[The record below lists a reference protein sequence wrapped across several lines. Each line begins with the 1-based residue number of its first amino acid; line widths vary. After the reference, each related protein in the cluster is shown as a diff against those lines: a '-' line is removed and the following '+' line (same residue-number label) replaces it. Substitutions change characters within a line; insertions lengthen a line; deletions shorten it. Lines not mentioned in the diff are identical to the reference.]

1 MRLIFASAL
10 LLSAAPVWA
19 QDSINMND
27 VVIIPTVKYDV
38 EADEI
43 IVQSTVQ
50 RVNYSSSRQELRPG
64 AILLVPSE
72 ALNTIPGV
80 EIQEGSGVE
89 SLTSIRSPV
98 LTGGAGAGSF
108 AYMLDGISL
117 RAPGFGNVNGF
128 LEMPFDLADSLTVLK
143 GPHTAAYGGNAQH
156 GAIDASSFFNLENR
170 ASLTFGSDDY
180 VAGKAQFGNE
190 TINLGVSAVHDGGF
204 RAESGY
210 DVQKLLFTA
219 EQDCESWTLRG
230 VFTATNLNQET
241 AGFAQGVDAYKD
253 DEIAFGNANPEA
265 FRDTQSWLG
274 YVAAFREIGED
285 SLSLYAYARSAD
297 MDFRLHFLPGQA
309 LERNDHNSVG
319 IEGRYDWIR
328 GKLNYGVNARAEY
341 TKGHL
346 DEVQDASTRFSF
358 IQGDHYDYDV
368 DARRVEI
375 GADVTYRF
383 SRKLKLS
390 GEARLSDV
398 RYDYDN
404 NIDSGIFGRFLRLDD
419 RSDNF
424 TLFSPQISATY
435 VFNERLKSF
444 AKLAHSERA
453 PQTTD
458 LYRVQ
463 INQADNPADVE
474 TLDAIEAGLRG
485 TFGEYDDS
493 TWEITAYI
501 QRKQNFFFRDAD
513 GFNVA
518 DGITDHAGIELS
530 GRYRINDDWQIS
542 GNAAFAE
549 NTYGF
554 TNQVANSSEIITD
567 GNDIDTAPRVT
578 AYGLVSY
585 APSDKPYGVSLSV
598 NHIGEYFT
606 NAANSRDYPG
616 HTIVTGGATY
626 ELPHDIKLLL
636 RAENIFDTRYAN
648 RADFAFGNERYF
660 PGRPRSLFVTVEKE
674 F

>member
-1 MRLIFASAL
+1 MRVIIASAFL
-10 LLSAAPVWA
+10 LAAAPTWA
-19 QDSINMND
+19 QDAQPQDKNVDD
-27 VVIIPTVKYDV
+27 V
-38 EADEI
+38 
-43 IVQSTVQ
+43 IVFSST
-50 RVNYSSSRQELRPG
+50 RLIRPWQDDRFSPE

-72 ALNTIPGV
+72 ILNTIPGV
-80 EIQEGSGVE
+80 QIQQGSGVE
-89 SLTSIRSPV
+89 SLTSIRSPI

-108 AYMLDGISL
+108 SYLLDGISL

-128 LEMPFDLADSLTVLK
+128 LEMPFDLASSLTVYK
-143 GPHTAAYGGNAQH
+143 GPHTARFGGNAQH
-156 GAIDASSFFNLENR
+156 GAINASSYFDSPSR
-170 ASLTFGSDDY
+170 ASITLGSDEY
-180 VAGKAQFGNE
+180 VAGKAVVGTENVS
-190 TINLGVSAVHDGGF
+190 LGVSAVHDGGF

-219 EQDCESWTLRG
+219 EQDFEAWTLRG

-346 DEVQDASTRFSF
+346 DEVQDAPTRFSF

-435 VFNERLKSF
+435 VFTERLKGF
-444 AKLAHSERA
+444 AKIAHSERA

-458 LYRVQ
+458 LYRIQ
-463 INQADNPADVE
+463 RNQVDNPADVE
-474 TLDAIEAGLRG
+474 TLDALEAGLRG
-485 TFGEYDDS
+485 DPEKLS
-493 TWEITAYI
+493 WEITAYI
-501 QRKQNFFFRDAD
+501 QRKENFFFRDAD

-530 GRYRINDDWQIS
+530 GRYRINEDWQIS

-585 APSDKPYGVSLSV
+585 APSDKPYGVSVSV